1 MAGARSTIKLAVALF
16 LAGLFFDSP
25 ALLVPGIGL
34 GLLAGGAFAWVE
46 LAARTARV
54 AGGEGRG
61 PGVEEEPYPLRIRI
75 RRGPVPLRGE
85 LTDPLLE
92 EPVPVRAVVPGR
104 VTHVSLSIS
113 FPRRGRRRLDPATL
127 VVRDPLG
134 LHSREVKSGDAGEL
148 LVLPRVEPVTAPGGG
163 GPGAGEG
170 GDALGEGAG
179 ASKLEAGA
187 IDFEID
193 GLRPYREGSPATR
206 IHWPV
211 VARTGELI
219 ERRLVAGGDQTPL
232 VVLDA
237 ARPEDEESLDRAV
250 RAAASLCVHLARAS
264 GGCALLLPGDRR
276 PLRVDP
282 ELRGWPAA
290 HARLALVEAGGAAPA
305 VARSGHTGAILWVA
319 AGRGRH
325 AGWRRES
332 GGRLGASRPRAEARR
347 VRGAR
352 GARRRAVDAPR
363 RVAARRARGAR
374 GHRAHGRRHA
384 PRRGR
389 SRAPAPG
396 GGRRTRRRG

>member
-1 MAGARSTIKLAVALF
+1 MTSARSAIKLAVALL

-25 ALLVPGIGL
+25 ALLVPGVGL
-34 GLLAGGAFAWVE
+34 GLLAAGAFAWVE

-54 AGGEGRG
+54 ERGEG
-61 PGVEEEPYPLRIRI
+61 PETVVEDEPYPLRIRI
-75 RRGPVPLRGE
+75 RRGAVPLSGD

-127 VVRDPLG
+127 VVRDPLA
-134 LHSREVKSGDAGEL
+134 LHSREVKSGDGGEL

-163 GPGAGEG
+163 GPGASGG
-170 GDALGEGAG
+170 GDALGQGAG
-179 ASKLEAGA
+179 SSALEARA

-237 ARPEDEESLDRAV
+237 SRPDDEESLDRAV
-250 RAAASLCVHLARAS
+250 RAAASLCVHVARAS
-264 GGCALLLPGDRR
+264 GGCALLLPGERR

-290 HARLALVEAGGAAPA
+290 HVRLALVEGGGAAPA
-305 VARSGHTGAILWVA
+305 VARSGHTGAILWVSA
-319 AGRGRH
+319 SGGRPPRAARGAAAISHLVSPRPLAGAPVRFEVAGCFGQALVVAGRG
-325 AGWRRES
+325 
-332 GGRLGASRPRAEARR
+332 PRAA
-347 VRGAR
+347 
-352 GARRRAVDAPR
+352 R
-363 RVAARRARGAR
+363 RVAA
-374 GHRAHGRRHA
+374 
-384 PRRGR
+384 
-389 SRAPAPG
+389 
-396 GGRRTRRRG
+396 